1 MSISVMAII
10 DALSNSTEALLRS
23 DMNAQLLQIVIL
35 AGILRA
41 LIAYI
46 LYALWERQSLFIQKQ
61 EHQKRYIQLTT
72 LAADVETELFY
83 LRKSADQ
90 IESVMRQ
97 SYKLYDELPDDL
109 HLKGDALEI
118 AREIHENKKG
128 LLACLIRI

>member
-109 HLKGDALEI
+109 HLK
-118 AREIHENKKG
+118 R
-128 LLACLIRI
+128 